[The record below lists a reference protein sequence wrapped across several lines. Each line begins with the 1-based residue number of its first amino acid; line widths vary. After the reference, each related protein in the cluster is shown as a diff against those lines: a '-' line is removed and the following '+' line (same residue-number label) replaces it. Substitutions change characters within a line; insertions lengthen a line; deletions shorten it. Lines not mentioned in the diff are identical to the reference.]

1 MGRETGQPYEESR
14 VIPYI
19 GEVRMFGFD
28 FVPFCWAPCDGRL
41 LPINDNQVLFSLLG
55 TTFGGDG
62 KTNFALPDLRG
73 MVAPFKPLTFCIATE
88 GLYPAPD
95 STPGALPH
103 LGDDIPY
110 LGEVNMFGFG
120 FAPGGWASC
129 DGRLLSIGEHLPLF
143 DLFGT
148 TFGGDGK
155 NNFALPD
162 LRGMVAPFKPLT
174 FCIAMG
180 GAFPP
185 RGKPDPGSGANP
197 YIGEVRMLGCNFAPG
212 GWAACDGLL
221 LPFKLGWKMEYDPY
235 QALFS
240 LVGTTFGGN
249 GKTNFA
255 VPDLRGM
262 VAPFKPLTFCIA
274 AEYAIGTLPQKP
286 SGG

>member
-62 KTNFALPDLRG
+62 KT
-73 MVAPFKPLTFCIATE
+73 
-88 GLYPAPD
+88 
-95 STPGALPH
+95 
-103 LGDDIPY
+103 
-110 LGEVNMFGFG
+110 
-120 FAPGGWASC
+120 
-129 DGRLLSIGEHLPLF
+129 
-143 DLFGT
+143 
-148 TFGGDGK
+148 
-155 NNFALPD
+155 NFALPD

-240 LVGTTFGGN
+240 LVG
-249 GKTNFA
+249 
-255 VPDLRGM
+255 R
-262 VAPFKPLTFCIA
+262 PLA
-274 AEYAIGTLPQKP
+274 ATARPISRCPTCAAWWHHL
-286 SGG
+286 SR